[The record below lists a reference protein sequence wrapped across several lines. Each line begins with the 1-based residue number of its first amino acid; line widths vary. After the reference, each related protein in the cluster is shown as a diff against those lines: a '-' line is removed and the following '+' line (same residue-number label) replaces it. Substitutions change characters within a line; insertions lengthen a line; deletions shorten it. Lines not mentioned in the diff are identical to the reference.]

1 MLSDAINTSV
11 GETLSIEGRVEVC
24 INNAWGTICKDSY
37 IDRVDAEV
45 MCGQLGG
52 FLLQESVVTSTTSPG
67 VGPIF
72 LDRIDCSEDDNTIL
86 DCSLNTFVDQSCDH
100 SRDVG
105 IKCIGK

>member
-1 MLSDAINTSV
+1 MLFDATNTSV

-24 INNAWGTICKDSY
+24 INNAWGTICRDSY

-52 FLLQESVVTSTTSPG
+52 YLLQESVVTSTVSPG

-86 DCSLNTFVDQSCDH
+86 DCSPNLFVDQSCDH
-100 SRDVG
+100 SRDVS